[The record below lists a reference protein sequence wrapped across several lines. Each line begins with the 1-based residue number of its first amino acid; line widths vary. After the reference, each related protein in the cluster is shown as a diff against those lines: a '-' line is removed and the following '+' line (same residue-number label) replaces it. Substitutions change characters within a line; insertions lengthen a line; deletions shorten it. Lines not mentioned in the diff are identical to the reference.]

1 MHQLSTPTCAHHLFY
16 PGTFG
21 LQRTGTYDYTH
32 PLHGVTAKTM
42 NRNCLPW
49 GRIPKKC
56 TTLAVMRKCFE
67 REDKGN
73 QQINFSGII

>member
-1 MHQLSTPTCAHHLFY
+1 MHQLSTPTRAHHLFY

-49 GRIPKKC
+49 GRIPNKMHDSCCYEK
-56 TTLAVMRKCFE
+56 VF
-67 REDKGN
+67 
-73 QQINFSGII
+73 